1 MRRTAVAGKMTIR
14 LQNIQDQ
21 IQAVVTDVDDVI
33 QSDLIHALES
43 ARDAIDDVRRSLI
56 GGGL

>member
-1 MRRTAVAGKMTIR
+1 MRRTVSKTTIR

-43 ARDAIDDVRRSLI
+43 ARDAIDDVRRSLLQ
-56 GGGL
+56 GGM

>member
-43 ARDAIDDVRRSLI
+43 ARDAIDDVRMSLLR
-56 GGGL
+56 GGL

>member
-1 MRRTAVAGKMTIR
+1 MRRAVSKTTIR